1 MASGGDIEILNV
13 GAPNSIIKETSLKK
27 RKWKTYRKSTGLGGK
42 APRANIPCKPL
53 RKSAPLKHQTPQKT
67 KVTEPEYF
75 DVEDSGESD
84 NEIEILEDDPLNE
97 SDLNTFCDICG
108 LCLNS
113 SDDLNNH
120 MEQCQK
126 ESEVS
131 EVTETNGQRPVP
143 KFLKTPLP
151 EPVADILLLHEE
163 DTEIL
168 LLEDQDTA
176 GDENNISGKN
186 ESPDSK
192 FEETKIMDPSSKL
205 GETRCDDAEDISL
218 VDDIGSDSVSFDRSI
233 SVRRTARKSTKP
245 PRNPQRTSDLEEM
258 LLVESPVKDVAESP
272 KRKHESSETPRRVAR
287 KSTRPPANPQRA
299 LYGELQT
306 LLDLVN

>member
-1 MASGGDIEILNV
+1 MASGGDVEILNV
-13 GAPNSIIKETSLKK
+13 EAPTSMIKETSLKK

-53 RKSAPLKHQTPQKT
+53 RKSAPLKPQTPQKT
-67 KVTEPEYF
+67 KVAEPEYF

-84 NEIEILEDDPLNE
+84 DEIEILEDDPLNE
-97 SDLNTFCDICG
+97 SELNTFCDICG
-108 LCLNS
+108 LCLKS
-113 SDDLNNH
+113 SDELKDH
-120 MEQCQK
+120 MDSCQK

-131 EVTETNGQRPVP
+131 EVTETADERPVP
-143 KFLKTPLP
+143 KFLETPLP
-151 EPVADILLLHEE
+151 EPVADILLLHED

-176 GDENNISGKN
+176 DVKSNISGNN
-186 ESPDSK
+186 ESSDTT
-192 FEETKIMDPSSKL
+192 FEGTQKTDPYNKPT
-205 GETRCDDAEDISL
+205 ETRCDDAEDIPL
-218 VDDIGSDSVSFDRSI
+218 VDIDSDTMCVDKSA

-245 PRNPQRTSDLEEM
+245 PRNPQRTPDLEEM
-258 LLVESPVKDVAESP
+258 LLVESPVKDVEESP

-287 KSTRPPANPQRA
+287 KSTRPPANPQRT
-299 LYGELQT
+299 LCGELQT